1 MPIEIKELLIRA
13 FVGNQTTDEEE
24 PNDPSE
30 KESAQGAQIA
40 QGSVAVFLNM
50 LKQEKER

>member
-13 FVGNQTTDEEE
+13 FVGNQQGDNEEAE
-24 PNDPSE
+24 DPSE
-30 KESAQGAQIA
+30 TESAQTAQTA
-40 QGSVAVFLNM
+40 QDSVAVFSNM

>member
-13 FVGNQTTDEEE
+13 FVGNQGIDEDEVT
-24 PNDPSE
+24 DPSE
-30 KESAQGAQIA
+30 IEAAKGAQTAQDSIA
-40 QGSVAVFLNM
+40 MFSNM

>member
-13 FVGNQTTDEEE
+13 FVGNQAVDEDEVS
-24 PNDPSE
+24 DPSE
-30 KESAQGAQIA
+30 MEAAKGAQTAQESIA
-40 QGSVAVFLNM
+40 IFSNM